1 MNTILEHLTG
11 LHVLTDQV
19 IAMDFLISAKSGV
32 RSYAAAVTEAGT
44 PEIKA
49 MLIKQLDEAIDTHE
63 QILAYMIDNGLYH
76 PWNPQEQARLN
87 LQTIQTALKL
97 PN

>member
-1 MNTILEHLTG
+1 MNTIIENLTG
-11 LHVLTDQV
+11 MNVLTDQV
-19 IAMDFLISAKSGV
+19 IAMDFLIAAKSGV
-32 RSYAAAVTEAGT
+32 RNYAAAVTEAGT
-44 PEIKA
+44 PEVKA
-49 MLIKQLDEAIDTHE
+49 ILIKQLDEAIDTHE

-87 LQTIQTALKL
+87 LQNIDTALKL